1 MKVMKII
8 IALFFLVVL
17 TSCGDDESFIP
28 VSRDGEDGPVAED
41 SLSQENPLSD
51 AHSDVRSSSSN
62 GQSSGK
68 AASSSSGAPTSSSGP
83 NSSSGTSS
91 SSGLSSGAS
100 SSSVSSSGTNSS
112 SSAVSSS
119 SGQVSSSSADTGR
132 KLVIKKILKQNVNF
146 AVAYVQILDSDL
158 QPKNDTKYSV
168 AFDSLANGFVVKNL
182 PLDLNYAEITLE
194 TKSGYS
200 QSYYASLAGVD
211 TFYVYPGVWPYLRR
225 AGTLVSEGGLSFE
238 SAKIQAESEM
248 QRAMLGGVKFH
259 NLEQINLEADKSD
272 SALWAKVLVN
282 LVAYDSS
289 CGYDFGQYKDAGVI
303 TPNPRGVAGII
314 DLKIESSVIFCP
326 IGTNRVFCD
335 SAVYERLYPVCD
347 SLSGR
352 EKCTAE
358 LAGKIDTLD
367 FGCMGTG
374 RVICDNLRWRHLNTY
389 EVDTY
394 QWERPCT
401 TPGYQLGSRG
411 FDMYFCDNK
420 GEWINTQGWSWDIDK
435 DYVVNPNLEYGT
447 MTDPRDGKV
456 YKTRATEGMVWMAQN
471 LDFRGYVDKNL
482 EDSSLV
488 ENMKGKYAC
497 YKDSAEYCNVCGT
510 LYDIHAVMNING
522 SIDISNPYII
532 REHIQR
538 NHQGVCPEGWHI
550 PTQEEMNRF
559 ESNTYPEHIA
569 ARFGWESDLFT
580 GRFAN
585 QQGLSVL
592 PCGYKEKGV
601 FEGVGYE
608 TYIAVLDSPDV
619 HFESI
624 MFTDNVE
631 WNRDFEAYNH
641 EDALVSVRCVKN
653 R

>member
-1 MKVMKII
+1 MKVLKIFI
-8 IALFFLVVL
+8 PFLFLVVL
-17 TSCGDDESFIP
+17 ASCGDDESFTP
-28 VSRDGEDGPVAED
+28 VSRDGDDGQVAED
-41 SLSQENPLSD
+41 SLSQEDPYSEGNSD
-51 AHSDVRSSSSN
+51 TRSSSSN
-62 GQSSGK
+62 GPSSVDGV
-68 AASSSSGAPTSSSGP
+68 SSSSGAQSSSSGP
-83 NSSSGTSS
+83 NSSSGANSS
-91 SSGLSSGAS
+91 A
-100 SSSVSSSGTNSS
+100 VSSSGTNSS

-119 SGQVSSSSADTGR
+119 SGKVSSSSADTGR
-132 KLVIKKILKQNVNF
+132 KLVIKTYMDVTINF
-146 AVAYVQILDSDL
+146 TNASVQSLDATLHPQS
-158 QPKNDTKYSV
+158 DTKYSG
-168 AFDSLANGFVVKNL
+168 ALDSLAIVVKNL
-182 PLDLNYAEITLE
+182 PLDLNYAKITLE
-194 TKSGYS
+194 KTGFS
-200 QSYYASLAGVD
+200 QSFYANLAGVD
-211 TFYVYPGVWPYLRR
+211 TLYVYPVSVTISRR
-225 AGTLVSEGGLSFE
+225 IEALINTTNTSFDQ
-238 SAKIQAESEM
+238 AKIQAENEV
-248 QRAMLGGVKFH
+248 QRPILGDVRFH
-259 NLEQINLEADKSD
+259 NLEKINLEADKSD
-272 SALWAKVLVN
+272 SALWAKSFVN
-282 LVAYDSS
+282 LLFYAPS
-289 CGYDFGQYKDAGVI
+289 CVYGFGQYTNTGEI
-303 TPNPRGVAGII
+303 TVDPLGVAGII
-314 DLKIESSVIFCP
+314 DKDIQTSLSYCP
-326 IGTNRVFCD
+326 EVRNRVYCD
-335 SAVYERLYPVCD
+335 SAVYKRLYPVCD

-367 FGCMGTG
+367 FGCLGTG

-411 FDMYFCDNK
+411 FDMYFCDTK

-456 YKTRATEGMVWMAQN
+456 YKTRATQGMVWMAQN
-471 LDFRGYVDKNL
+471 LDFRGYVDKSL

-532 REHIQR
+532 REYIQR

-550 PTQEEMNRF
+550 PTQAEMKPF
-559 ESNTYPEHIA
+559 VGNTYPEHIA

-601 FEGVGYE
+601 FERVGYE

-631 WNRDFEAYNH
+631 WNRDTDAYLH

-653 R
+653 K

>member
-1 MKVMKII
+1 MKKLKIFI
-8 IALFFLVVL
+8 PFIFLVIL
-17 TSCGDDESFIP
+17 ASCG
-28 VSRDGEDGPVAED
+28 ED
-41 SLSQENPLSD
+41 SSA
-51 AHSDVRSSSSN
+51 AHDSLVSPVDELPDCSSKNDEEQCVVEKSSSSKKQDYLSN
-62 GQSSGK
+62 TEKSGSSSSAKSSSGK
-68 AASSSSGAPTSSSGP
+68 TSSSSDRLSSSSAKFSSAKLSSCSGTNFSAVVSSSGP
-83 NSSSGTSS
+83 
-91 SSGLSSGAS
+91 
-100 SSSVSSSGTNSS
+100 
-112 SSAVSSS
+112 
-119 SGQVSSSSADTGR
+119 VSSSSADTGR
-132 KLVIKKILKQNVNF
+132 KLVIKKILKQQINF
-146 AVAYVQILDSDL
+146 TVAYVQILDSDL

-168 AFDSLANGFVVKNL
+168 AFDSLSSSFVVKNL

-200 QSYYASLAGVD
+200 QSFYASLAGVD

-225 AGTLVSEGGLSFE
+225 AGTLVSEKKISFE

-352 EKCTAE
+352 EKCTAQ
-358 LAGKIDTLD
+358 LDGKIDTLD
-367 FGCMGTG
+367 FGCAGTG

-471 LDFRGYVDKNL
+471 LDFRGYVDKNM

-532 REHIQR
+532 REYIQR
-538 NHQGVCPEGWHI
+538 NHQGVCPDGWHI
-550 PTQEEMNRF
+550 PTQAEMKPF
-559 ESNTYPEHIA
+559 VGNTYPEHIA

-585 QQGLSVL
+585 QHGLSVL

-631 WNRDFEAYNH
+631 WNRDTDAYLH

-653 R
+653 K

>member
-1 MKVMKII
+1 MKKLKIFI
-8 IALFFLVVL
+8 PFIFLVIL
-17 TSCGDDESFIP
+17 ASCG
-28 VSRDGEDGPVAED
+28 ED
-41 SLSQENPLSD
+41 SSA
-51 AHSDVRSSSSN
+51 AHDSLVSPVDELPDCSSKNDEEQCVVEKSSSSKKQDYLSN
-62 GQSSGK
+62 TEKSGSSSSAKSSSGK
-68 AASSSSGAPTSSSGP
+68 TSSSSDRLSSSSAKFSSAKLSSCSGTNFSAVVSSSGP
-83 NSSSGTSS
+83 
-91 SSGLSSGAS
+91 
-100 SSSVSSSGTNSS
+100 
-112 SSAVSSS
+112 
-119 SGQVSSSSADTGR
+119 VSSSSADTGR
-132 KLVIKKILKQNVNF
+132 KLVIKKILKQQINF
-146 AVAYVQILDSDL
+146 TVAYVQILDSDL

-168 AFDSLANGFVVKNL
+168 AFDSLSSSFVVKNL

-200 QSYYASLAGVD
+200 QSFYASLAGVD

-225 AGTLVSEGGLSFE
+225 AGTLVSEKKISFE

-367 FGCMGTG
+367 FGCAGTG

-471 LDFRGYVDKNL
+471 LDFRGYVDKNM

-559 ESNTYPEHIA
+559 ESNSYPEHIA

-585 QQGLSVL
+585 QHGLSVL

-631 WNRDFEAYNH
+631 WNRDTDAYLH

-653 R
+653 K

>member
-1 MKVMKII
+1 MKKLKIFI
-8 IALFFLVVL
+8 PFIFLVIL
-17 TSCGDDESFIP
+17 ASCG
-28 VSRDGEDGPVAED
+28 ED
-41 SLSQENPLSD
+41 SSA
-51 AHSDVRSSSSN
+51 AHDSLVSPVDELPDCSSKNDEEQCVVEKSSSSKKQDYLSN
-62 GQSSGK
+62 TEKSGSSSSAKSSSGK
-68 AASSSSGAPTSSSGP
+68 TSSSSDRLSSSSAKFSSAKLSSCSGTNFSAVVSSSGP
-83 NSSSGTSS
+83 
-91 SSGLSSGAS
+91 
-100 SSSVSSSGTNSS
+100 
-112 SSAVSSS
+112 
-119 SGQVSSSSADTGR
+119 VSSSSADTGR
-132 KLVIKKILKQNVNF
+132 KLVIKKILKQQINF
-146 AVAYVQILDSDL
+146 TVAYVQILDSDL

-168 AFDSLANGFVVKNL
+168 AFDSLSSSFVVKNL

-200 QSYYASLAGVD
+200 QSFYASLAGVD

-225 AGTLVSEGGLSFE
+225 AGTLVSEKKISFE

-352 EKCTAE
+352 EKCTAQ
-358 LAGKIDTLD
+358 LDGKIDTLD
-367 FGCMGTG
+367 FGCAGTG

-456 YKTRATEGMVWMAQN
+456 YKTRATQGMVWMAQN
-471 LDFRGYVDKNL
+471 LDFRGYVDKNM

-532 REHIQR
+532 REYIQR
-538 NHQGVCPEGWHI
+538 NHQGVCPDGWHI
-550 PTQEEMNRF
+550 PTQAEMKPF
-559 ESNTYPEHIA
+559 VGNTYPEHIA

-585 QQGLSVL
+585 QHGLSVL

-631 WNRDFEAYNH
+631 WNRDTDAYLH

-653 R
+653 K